1 MIGVEQ
7 CIREEQKSLGS
18 YFANSEENLI
28 RGVSVAETINMRETI
43 QSVEFKKQRAKEVKE
58 K

>member
-1 MIGVEQ
+1 MEQ